1 MIASVTRGLLRRNCL
16 MEEISCTKCHVP
28 ILAGYYN
35 TPGLIPCPS
44 CHVPIRI
51 DVFPAFYR
59 GLRPVNEG
67 ETLSDDQASCFYHPQ
82 KKAVIPCDHC
92 GRFLC
97 ALCDVELGGKHL
109 CPACLETGKKKG
121 RIVNL
126 DRHRVLYDSMALRL
140 ALFPMIIF
148 YLTILTA
155 PIAIFLSIRHWNSPM
170 SIIGR
175 TKFRFILA
183 IVISG
188 LQILA
193 WTIGIVYLASR

>member
-1 MIASVTRGLLRRNCL
+1 M
-16 MEEISCTKCHVP
+16 MEEVSCTRCHTP
-28 ILAGYYN
+28 ISAEYYN
-35 TPGLIPCPS
+35 SSDLIPCPS

-59 GLRPVNEG
+59 GFRPGIEG
-67 ETLSDDQASCFYHPQ
+67 ETLVDDQASCFYHPQ

-97 ALCDVELGGKHL
+97 ALCDVEMGDKHL

-126 DRHRVLYDSMALRL
+126 DRHRLLYDGTALRL
-140 ALFPMIIF
+140 ALFPMF
-148 YLTILTA
+148 TVWLTIFTA
-155 PIAIFLSIRHWNSPM
+155 PIAIYLSIRHWNSPM
-170 SIIGR
+170 SVIGR
-175 TKFRFILA
+175 TKVRFILA

-188 LQILA
+188 LQIVA
-193 WTIGIVYLASR
+193 WATWIVHIVSRR